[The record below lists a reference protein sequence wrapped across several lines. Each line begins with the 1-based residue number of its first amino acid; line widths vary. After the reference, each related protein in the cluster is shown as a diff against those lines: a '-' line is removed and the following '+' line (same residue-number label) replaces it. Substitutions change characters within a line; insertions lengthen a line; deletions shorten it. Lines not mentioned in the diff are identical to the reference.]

1 MKARIQQLKS
11 NDPNA
16 TLLIRNHKAYG
27 ISAPERQ
34 ERPQPNDMRCEL
46 YVVKPANIED
56 PTKEL
61 SLNKLYLMQ
70 DSFGFSFSI
79 DKLESITLDSFE
91 NETHYIYRN
100 TRGEVVNIEEMEE
113 IIGTSEDLLGIP
125 YIHKC
130 FVDAYI
136 RNYNAGTKINDVWVE
151 ESINNSVIGPRVLSN
166 GSIVISRYKPEA
178 KAEDIKLDL
187 KPNTKTQDDLGKI
200 RLIKEI
206 VKEPTT
212 EEIELEREM
221 TMETLID
228 SYIDLMNEL
237 DNYKE
242 PKQEEKLEITKIQI
256 TETSSYRE
264 MKIEVNIP
272 DDMDEFELLED
283 ESVANLINNFIN

>member
-61 SLNKLYLMQ
+61 SLNKLYLIQ

-151 ESINNSVIGPRVLSN
+151 ECINNSVIGPKVLPN
-166 GSIVISRYKPEA
+166 ECIIISRYRPEA
-178 KAEDIKLDL
+178 KPKV
-187 KPNTKTQDDLGKI
+187 NSKTEDDLGKI

-206 VKEPTT
+206 VKDPAPKVSDEKKLDDQLS
-212 EEIELEREM
+212 IDS
-221 TMETLID
+221 LID
-228 SYIDLMNEL
+228 AYVDLLKEL

-242 PKQEEKLEITKIQI
+242 PKEEEKLEITKIQI
-256 TETSSYRE
+256 TETSTYRE
-264 MKIEVNIP
+264 MKIEVDVP
-272 DDMDEFELLED
+272 DDMDEFELLQD
-283 ESVANLINNFIN
+283 ESVANLINTFIN